1 MDFGGKI
8 KMYREG
14 LGMTQDELAD
24 LVGYKTRSSIAKIE
38 SGHSDVSRNKIVE
51 IAKALRV
58 SPADLMGWGDEPE
71 GPCNGEALSSLRIPV
86 LGRIPAG
93 VPIEAV
99 EEILDYEDLSAKNY
113 DISKDYFALLV
124 IGDSMSP
131 KYEEGD
137 VVIVERTP
145 DCLSGSDCVVLVND
159 HDATLKRVY
168 KYENGAIE
176 LRPLNSRYEKTMY
189 SMNEV
194 LTMPISICG
203 VVKEIRRKV

>member
-1 MDFGGKI
+1 MDFGRKI
-8 KMYREG
+8 KMHRES
-14 LGMTQDELAD
+14 LGMTQDELAY

-38 SGHSDVSRNKIVE
+38 SGHSDVSRNKIIE
-51 IAKALRV
+51 IAKALKV
-58 SPADLMGWGDEPE
+58 APADLMGWTDEQE
-71 GPCNGEALSSLRIPV
+71 TACDGEAQTNLRIPV

-113 DISKDYFALLV
+113 DTSKDYFALLV

-137 VVIVERTP
+137 VVIVEHTP
-145 DCLSGSDCVVLVND
+145 DCLSGSDCVVLVNN
-159 HDATLKRVY
+159 HDATLKRIY
-168 KYENGAIE
+168 KYANGSIE
-176 LRPLNSRYEKTMY
+176 LRPLNPNYERVTY
-189 SMNEV
+189 SLDEIATAPV
-194 LTMPISICG
+194 AICG